1 MTVWDRIGAAVTH
14 RRSWMVALLIVVA
27 SGALMAI
34 AGSNADAD
42 KPPTQLPSSAESAK
56 AAELVKSLPGGE
68 RIPAVLVVS
77 RRDDSSLA
85 AGDISAADAARQR
98 VLSTAGVTG
107 PPLIVSPDGRAAV
120 TPIPMAVTSGSALNE
135 TIDALRRSAT
145 AGAPA
150 GLTIELTGGPAFGA
164 DIGNAMSSANIVLLA
179 VTASVVAVLLIVT
192 YRSPILWL
200 VPLAVIGL
208 ADGLST
214 AVGSAVSRPTGLT
227 FDGATA
233 GITSVLV
240 FGAGTNYALL
250 LISRYR
256 EELAG
261 AGDHRAALRT
271 AVSRAGPAVVASNA
285 TVVLGLLALVFA
297 DAPATRSLGV
307 HAAVGLVIAVLLV
320 LLVLPPLLG
329 LFGTRLFWPFVPR
342 RGAGAATTSG
352 VWRGIA
358 AWVTGHARPVA
369 VCSVTVLGLMIIG
382 LLGTPIGLSQTEQF
396 RVKAESVAGYETLSA
411 HFPSGLTDPSL
422 VLGDT
427 SRAAATTQ
435 AISATPGVAS
445 FSHSGSASGITQW
458 SVVLEAPPASAQAFN
473 TVAALRESTKRVDPT
488 AIVGGPD
495 AQALDS
501 RDAAVHDR
509 HVLIPAILVVV
520 LTVLYVLLRAALA
533 PLVLVAVMVLSALS
547 ALGLGGWA
555 SVHVLGM
562 SALDY
567 TTPLYTFLF
576 LVALGVDYTI
586 FLVTRAREE
595 TPTHGTRQG
604 IVRAVAS
611 TGPVITSAG
620 IVLAAVFCVLAV
632 LPLIVLTQLGVIV
645 GLGILLDT
653 FLVRTVVVPALFTLI
668 GPRIW
673 WPSHVDR

>member
-14 RRSWMVALLIVVA
+14 RRSWMVALLIVIA

-56 AAELVKSLPGGE
+56 AAVLVKSLPGGE

-77 RRDDSSLA
+77 RRDDPSLA
-85 AGDISAADAARQR
+85 AGDVSAADAARQR

-352 VWRGIA
+352 AWRGIA
-358 AWVTGHARPVA
+358 AWVTGHARQVA

-411 HFPSGLTDPSL
+411 HFPSGLTDPTL

-445 FSHSGSASGITQW
+445 FSDSGSASGIP
-458 SVVLEAPPASAQAFN
+458 VVGGTRGAARICASFN
-473 TVAALRESTKRVDPT
+473 TVAALRESTKRADPT

-520 LTVLYVLLRAALA
+520 LTVLSVLLRAALA

-604 IVRAVAS
+604 LCGR
-611 TGPVITSAG
+611 
-620 IVLAAVFCVLAV
+620 
-632 LPLIVLTQLGVIV
+632 
-645 GLGILLDT
+645 
-653 FLVRTVVVPALFTLI
+653 
-668 GPRIW
+668 
-673 WPSHVDR
+673 